1 MNHWQ
6 HEDARFNQHG
16 GPRQGGG
23 RRGLRVRARGRLVAV
38 VWAVGVSGFGVSRG
52 AESPVEFNRD
62 VRPILSDRCYF
73 CHGTD
78 AKNRK
83 ADLRLDVREAALE
96 VLAPGKE
103 HDSELVRRIFSTDED
118 EVMPPP
124 ETNLSLSAS
133 EKETLRRWIAQGA
146 EYQGHWAFQPVAAPT
161 MPPAARPGG
170 SEIDA
175 LVQARLEAAGLSL
188 RPMAPPAR
196 LLRRLSLDLTGL
208 PPTPSELDAFEAAM
222 AAAGADDGRR
232 RVVVAAEI
240 DRLLASPRFGE
251 RMAADWLDVA
261 RYADTFGYQS
271 DVAMNVWPWRDWVIR
286 AYNENLP
293 YDQFITWQLAGDLL
307 PEPTRDQR
315 LATTFNRL
323 HRQTN
328 EGGSVNEEFR
338 VEYVTDR
345 VETYGMAFLG
355 LTVNCAKCHDH
366 KYDPVTTR
374 DYYSLFAYFQ
384 NIDESGLYSHFT
396 DAVPTPTLSLAT
408 PQQEEALAL
417 ASARVARAEADL
429 TLQRESRRRAFDAWR
444 ASPAAG
450 AVEGAGDA
458 AWPEEIGRFSFEDLT
473 GGTTANALNPG
484 EPGKVFDDVVL
495 VPGVRGQA
503 VRLSGENNVSFALG
517 GRWTRDDAFSV
528 SLWVKPPTRFDR
540 AVIFHRSK
548 AWTDA
553 ASNGYELLIEDGR
566 LSAALVHFWPG
577 NALRVV
583 TRELLPVGEWTHVVW
598 SYDGSSRAAG
608 LRLYVNGTEAAV
620 DVVRDGLTKDIN
632 RGGEDRL
639 TLGQRF
645 RDRGFKG
652 GEVDELRL
660 FHRAVSAYEAARLA
674 GRDTPPPADPAAERF
689 GSFDFYLLTADPAH
703 RDALGALRTLRQ
715 ARSAAGDT
723 LPEIMTMKET
733 PAPKPAFVLARG
745 AYDAPTSPVTA
756 RPPEFLAAIEPG
768 AAANRLGLARWTVSR
783 QHPLTSR
790 VIVNRLWQSFFG
802 VGLVSTPED
811 FGLQGALPTH
821 PEVLDLLAA
830 RFMGSGWDFKA
841 LVRLIVT
848 SDTYLQDSDA
858 PPELRA
864 KDPENR
870 LLSRGPAFRLSAEQI
885 RDQALLAAGE
895 LDGAV
900 GGPSVDPDQ
909 TKRRSLYTFWKRTMP
924 DVRMDLFDMAKRE
937 VCSARRPLTH
947 TPLQSLALL
956 NEPSFV
962 AWAASV
968 ARSAAADH
976 PDDDA
981 AAIRAVF
988 RRLASQPPTDRQ
1000 LAILSQALAEQS
1012 ALSGAD
1018 AAAARLAGLQA
1029 VAQAVMNFDGSVMKR

>member
-6 HEDARFNQHG
+6 HQDARFNQHG
-16 GPRQGGG
+16 GPWHGGG
-23 RRGLRVRARGRLVAV
+23 RRGWRAGARGGLVAV
-38 VWAVGVSGFGVSRG
+38 VWALGVWGVGVSRG

-208 PPTPSELDAFEAAM
+208 PPTPAELDAFEAAM

-232 RVVVAAEI
+232 RVAVAAEI
-240 DRLLASPRFGE
+240 DRLLASLRFGE
-251 RMAADWLDVA
+251 RMASDWLDVA

-408 PQQEEALAL
+408 PQQEEAIEAL
-417 ASARVARAEADL
+417 TRGIINKIAHGPISELRRHAS
-429 TLQRESRRRAFDAWR
+429 
-444 ASPAAG
+444 
-450 AVEGAGDA
+450 
-458 AWPEEIGRFSFEDLT
+458 
-473 GGTTANALNPG
+473 NPQG
-484 EPGKVFDDVVL
+484 LHVVDTIRKVFRLKEPG
-495 VPGVRGQA
+495 
-503 VRLSGENNVSFALG
+503 
-517 GRWTRDDAFSV
+517 
-528 SLWVKPPTRFDR
+528 
-540 AVIFHRSK
+540 
-548 AWTDA
+548 
-553 ASNGYELLIEDGR
+553 
-566 LSAALVHFWPG
+566 
-577 NALRVV
+577 
-583 TRELLPVGEWTHVVW
+583 
-598 SYDGSSRAAG
+598 
-608 LRLYVNGTEAAV
+608 
-620 DVVRDGLTKDIN
+620 
-632 RGGEDRL
+632 
-639 TLGQRF
+639 
-645 RDRGFKG
+645 
-652 GEVDELRL
+652 
-660 FHRAVSAYEAARLA
+660 
-674 GRDTPPPADPAAERF
+674 
-689 GSFDFYLLTADPAH
+689 
-703 RDALGALRTLRQ
+703 
-715 ARSAAGDT
+715 
-723 LPEIMTMKET
+723 
-733 PAPKPAFVLARG
+733 
-745 AYDAPTSPVTA
+745 
-756 RPPEFLAAIEPG
+756 
-768 AAANRLGLARWTVSR
+768 
-783 QHPLTSR
+783 
-790 VIVNRLWQSFFG
+790 
-802 VGLVSTPED
+802 
-811 FGLQGALPTH
+811 
-821 PEVLDLLAA
+821 
-830 RFMGSGWDFKA
+830 
-841 LVRLIVT
+841 
-848 SDTYLQDSDA
+848 
-858 PPELRA
+858 
-864 KDPENR
+864 
-870 LLSRGPAFRLSAEQI
+870 
-885 RDQALLAAGE
+885 
-895 LDGAV
+895 
-900 GGPSVDPDQ
+900 
-909 TKRRSLYTFWKRTMP
+909 
-924 DVRMDLFDMAKRE
+924 
-937 VCSARRPLTH
+937 
-947 TPLQSLALL
+947 
-956 NEPSFV
+956 
-962 AWAASV
+962 
-968 ARSAAADH
+968 
-976 PDDDA
+976 
-981 AAIRAVF
+981 
-988 RRLASQPPTDRQ
+988 
-1000 LAILSQALAEQS
+1000 
-1012 ALSGAD
+1012 
-1018 AAAARLAGLQA
+1018 
-1029 VAQAVMNFDGSVMKR
+1029 